1 MTKQKRTTRKTKPTT
16 RRKTTTKTKEV
27 DFFTR
32 VIKGAKKL
40 LSSV

>member
-1 MTKQKRTTRKTKPTT
+1 MPKQRRTTKTTRKTKPTT
-16 RRKTTTKTKEV
+16 RRKTKEV